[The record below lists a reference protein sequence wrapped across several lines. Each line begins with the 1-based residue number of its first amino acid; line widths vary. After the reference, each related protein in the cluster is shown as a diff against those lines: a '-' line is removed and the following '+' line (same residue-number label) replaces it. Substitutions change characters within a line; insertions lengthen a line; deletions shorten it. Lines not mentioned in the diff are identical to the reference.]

1 MSEKNLYSTYNLS
14 FRDYLNQV
22 FMTMGL
28 GLLISALSSLICNK
42 LFAIL
47 PPQIIPTIFL
57 AAIVIE
63 LIVALVFSTKL
74 MDMSKTTAWFCYI
87 FYSVLTGVTL
97 SFVLEIYT
105 ASSAFM
111 AFVSTIILFVCMA
124 IIGHTT
130 KADLSKFGPLLSVGL
145 ISIIIS
151 SLVNAFIFHSQAFDM
166 IICYVGIIVFLG
178 LIAYDVRKLR
188 DLYNHGLNDDILAEK
203 LMVYGA
209 FQLYLDFINLFL
221 RLLQVFGKRRD

>member
-63 LIVALVFSTKL
+63 LIVALVFSTKR
-74 MDMSKTTAWFCYI
+74 AC
-87 FYSVLTGVTL
+87 
-97 SFVLEIYT
+97 
-105 ASSAFM
+105 
-111 AFVSTIILFVCMA
+111 
-124 IIGHTT
+124 
-130 KADLSKFGPLLSVGL
+130 
-145 ISIIIS
+145 
-151 SLVNAFIFHSQAFDM
+151 
-166 IICYVGIIVFLG
+166 
-178 LIAYDVRKLR
+178 
-188 DLYNHGLNDDILAEK
+188 
-203 LMVYGA
+203 
-209 FQLYLDFINLFL
+209 
-221 RLLQVFGKRRD
+221 